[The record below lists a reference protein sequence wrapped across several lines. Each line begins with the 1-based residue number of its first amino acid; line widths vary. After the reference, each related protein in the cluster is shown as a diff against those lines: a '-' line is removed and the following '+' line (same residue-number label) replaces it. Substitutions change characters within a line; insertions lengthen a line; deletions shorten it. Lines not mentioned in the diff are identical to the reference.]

1 MILSFDS
8 SNITSNPLT
17 KSIKTGNK
25 IYIQHLSTKFISIYW
40 KSNTIASESQML
52 IISHL
57 AEYKKDKTNN
67 IKRWK
72 SLLSYAT
79 KFAPELE
86 VPCQERVTK
95 NSEQ

>member
-1 MILSFDS
+1 
-8 SNITSNPLT
+8 
-17 KSIKTGNK
+17 
-25 IYIQHLSTKFISIYW
+25 
-40 KSNTIASESQML
+40 ML

-72 SLLSYAT
+72 SLLSYPT